1 MGNNGG
7 NREQNARRR
16 VKKFLAR
23 SKRALN
29 GPIHELRETNGNGHD
44 LSINIEWTR
53 DSPDGQYYLSKFEL
67 PALHPRILDSVIVDC
82 RVFFAMQEDCYLP
95 SVVAALRQL
104 VGPER
109 SVARK
114 PLAAYVGQ
122 VVKDGR
128 LVGAVSYS
136 GRLNSDNGLGPNR
149 LLGDDQ
155 VAMDYIYGV
164 ALHEDDERL
173 ARLEN
178 ITDLD
183 SVRHGVLLQM
193 NQLLHVVE
201 NVRAQIDNDLAKG
214 YFSLDD
220 PTVEVPTDCAP

>member
-1 MGNNGG
+1 MGEDRG
-7 NREQNARRR
+7 NREQTARRR

-23 SKRALN
+23 SERALS
-29 GPIHELRETNGNGHD
+29 GPIKELREVSGNGKD
-44 LSINIEWTR
+44 LGINIEWTR
-53 DSPDGQYYLSKFEL
+53 ESPDGEYYLSKFEL
-67 PALHPRILDSVIVDC
+67 PALDPRILDSVIVDC

-104 VGPER
+104 VGAER

-114 PLAAYVGQ
+114 PLASYVGQ
-122 VVKDGR
+122 VVRDGR
-128 LVGAVSYS
+128 LVAPISYA
-136 GRLNSDNGLGPNR
+136 GRLESDNGLGPNR

-155 VAMDYIYGV
+155 IAMDYVYGM

-178 ITDLD
+178 VSDLD

-201 NVRAQIDNDLAKG
+201 NVRAQVVNDLEKG

-220 PTVEVPTDCAP
+220 SSTEASRD